1 MSQLDLQAIA
11 ERALELMLA
20 QGFEHAQSS
29 ARLTQLTEL
38 NIELNR
44 PSLLRSTETHRLGLL
59 GLVGGRKAATELSD
73 LSEHALREAV
83 AALHADAA
91 GAPAD
96 EANAVSAGQRADIVQ
111 GPQHPD
117 VDLLASQVQALL
129 EFRACETPKM
139 MLSEGCASHTLTQT
153 CTLTSGGSV
162 LASRIGALSLMASG
176 SARDGKRASSFN
188 DAGGQ
193 THDLAAQPAQAH
205 FGIEAMM
212 RESERQVDPS
222 ALKAHF
228 TGDVVLTP
236 YAVVDL
242 LDWFQSQISDDRL
255 IAGTSLYARRV
266 GQAIAS
272 PLLHLHSR
280 FDAPGVAAISADAFA
295 TPALAVLDS
304 GMLRSLTPSL
314 YGSRKTGLP
323 HVPVASGGWSIAAG
337 STPLA
342 DLLRGVTRGVLVG
355 RFSMGMP
362 SPGGDFSG
370 VVKNSF
376 LIEDGQVG
384 TALSGVMAAGNMAR
398 MLEAVSAVSA
408 ERIDTGAWHLPWL
421 RIGGLH
427 FS

>member
-1 MSQLDLQAIA
+1 MPTLDLHAAA
-11 ERALELMLA
+11 ERALQLMLA

-29 ARLTQLTEL
+29 ARLSQLTEL

-44 PSLLRSTETHRLGLL
+44 PSLLRNTETHRLGLL

-73 LSEHALREAV
+73 LSDSALRAAV

-96 EANAVSAGQRADIVQ
+96 TANAVSAGQHADIVQ
-111 GPQHPD
+111 GPQQPD
-117 VDLLASQVQALL
+117 VDLLAAQVQGLL
-129 EFRACETPKM
+129 DFRARETPKM
-139 MLSEGCASHTLTQT
+139 MLAEGSASHTLTQT

-162 LASRIGALSLMASG
+162 LSSRIGAWGLEASG
-176 SARDGKRASSFN
+176 SARDGKRASSFSG
-188 DAGGQ
+188 AGGRS
-193 THDLAAQPAQAH
+193 HDLAAQPPQAH
-205 FGIEAMM
+205 FGLEAMM
-212 RESERQVDPS
+212 REAERQVDPVPL
-222 ALKAHF
+222 AAHF

-242 LDWFQSQISDDRL
+242 LQWLQGQISDDRL
-255 IAGTSLYARRV
+255 IASTSLYAHRV

-280 FDAPGVAAISADAFA
+280 FDAPGVAAVSADAFA
-295 TPALAVLDS
+295 TPALEILSGGVLHT
-304 GMLRSLTPSL
+304 LTPSL

-323 HVPVASGGWSIAAG
+323 HVPVAAGGWSIAAG
-337 STPLA
+337 ATPLA
-342 DLLRGVTRGVLVG
+342 ALLRGVERGVLVG
-355 RFSMGMP
+355 RFSMGNP
-362 SPGGDFSG
+362 SPAGDFSG

-376 LIEDGQVG
+376 LIDGGHVG
-384 TALSGVMAAGNMAR
+384 HALSGVMAAGNMAR
-398 MLEAVSAVSA
+398 MLEAVLAVSV
-408 ERIDTGAWHLPWL
+408 ERIDTGDWQLPWL